1 MIYKKGEQRM
11 EVFDKAVKK
20 VKEVGSNVVTTA
32 VGVGN
37 SIGNVAKEQTEIA
50 SLKLKKNGIEKKLDV
65 IYARIGKE
73 YVTSK
78 REETAESNIQ
88 ELMEELDLQLAE
100 LDEIEGQIK
109 EIEAKNKENSLAK
122 ERKKAETKFEAEKE
136 TLDKA
141 LAMEILT
148 VDEYNTKLAAIQKKL
163 DHFEDI
169 RKIDLQYEMNII
181 TKEEHDAKID
191 ALLK

>member
-1 MIYKKGEQRM
+1 M

>member
-1 MIYKKGEQRM
+1 MIDKKGEHRM

-37 SIGNVAKEQTEIA
+37 SIGNAAKEQTEVA
-50 SLKLKKNGIEKKLDV
+50 SLKLKRNGIEKKLDV
-65 IYARIGKE
+65 IYAKIGKE
-73 YVTSK
+73 YVASNSK
-78 REETAESNIQ
+78 ETAEASMP
-88 ELMEELDLQLAE
+88 ELMEELNLQLAE

-109 EIEAKNKENSLAK
+109 EIEVKNKENSLAK
-122 ERKKAETKFEAEKE
+122 ERKKAESKFEAEKE

-148 VDEYNTKLAAIQKKL
+148 IDEYNTKLAAIQKKL
-163 DHFEDI
+163 DNFEEI